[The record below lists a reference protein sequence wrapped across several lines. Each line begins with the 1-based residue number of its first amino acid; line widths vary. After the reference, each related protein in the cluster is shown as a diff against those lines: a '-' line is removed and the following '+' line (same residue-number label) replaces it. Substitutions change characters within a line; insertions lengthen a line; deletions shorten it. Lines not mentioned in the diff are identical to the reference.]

1 MEGMDLSP
9 AHAQTL
15 ASEFVQAAF
24 ASGVAEYA
32 SPVDALNA
40 VSPGNGSELL
50 QLIASAIAT
59 GYAAGQ
65 AAQAP
70 SDDRLTLLVRALRG
84 IHQKEIYGDCVEDG
98 DIYPCKT
105 VRALNIV
112 AGLPDDESDAAV
124 AKPGQ

>member
-1 MEGMDLSP
+1 MDLSP
-9 AHAQTL
+9 EHAQTL
-15 ASEFVQAAF
+15 ASEFVSAAF
-24 ASGVAEYA
+24 ASDAAEHA
-32 SPVDALNA
+32 DPVDALNV
-40 VSPGNGSELL
+40 VSPGNGGALL

-98 DIYPCKT
+98 DVFPCKT
-105 VRALNIV
+105 VRAMNII
-112 AGLPDDESDAAV
+112 AGPAADESDGTV
-124 AKPGQ
+124 ATPGP